1 VRSTAGDLAGVPA
14 GGQDEE
20 ESDEAEEL
28 DPEGEVDGDDEAE
41 ADEEADDAEDFVAPD
56 SWVLD
61 LLSEDLA
68 SEEAVLAAGFSAS
81 IAFFL
86 DSDG

>member
-1 VRSTAGDLAGVPA
+1 LDDEPDADDA
-14 GGQDEE
+14 DEE
-20 ESDEAEEL
+20 DADVDDGVDAE
-28 DPEGEVDGDDEAE
+28 
-41 ADEEADDAEDFVAPD
+41 DEEADSAEDLGALD
-56 SWVLD
+56 SWVL
-61 LLSEDLA
+61 DLA

>member
-1 VRSTAGDLAGVPA
+1 LDDELDGDEDV
-14 GGQDEE
+14 DE
-20 ESDEAEEL
+20 DEA
-28 DPEGEVDGDDEAE
+28 P
-41 ADEEADDAEDFVAPD
+41 DDAEDFVAPD

>member
-1 VRSTAGDLAGVPA
+1 VVDFDVVDDEDDDD
-14 GGQDEE
+14 DEE
-20 ESDEAEEL
+20 DE
-28 DPEGEVDGDDEAE
+28 V
-41 ADEEADDAEDFVAPD
+41 DAEDEDDSAEDLGALD
-56 SWVLD
+56 SWVL
-61 LLSEDLA
+61 DLA